1 MKTSIVALALAG
13 ALSTTV
19 GAAQYA
25 PQEFDF
31 SELGT
36 IESVR
41 EVPRA
46 HPLRDAFEHSVKPET
61 EDELVVRIDD
71 GRAVVL
77 RYSDMLRFAPGQRV
91 RLMSGTRGVLVAP
104 N

>member
-1 MKTSIVALALAG
+1 MKTSIVGLALAG
-13 ALSTTV
+13 AMAS
-19 GAAQYA
+19 AAAADYA

-41 EVPRA
+41 EVPLRE
-46 HPLRDAFEHSVKPET
+46 PLRDAFEHSVKPET
-61 EDELVVRIDD
+61 EGELVVRIDD
-71 GRAVVL
+71 GRALVL
-77 RYSDMLRFAPGQRV
+77 RHTEMLRFAPGERV
-91 RLMSGTRGVLVAP
+91 RLMSGTRGVVVTP